1 MTYARTKKS
10 FPRTPEDGATCSL
23 QIVPALIS

>member
-10 FPRTPEDGATCSL
+10 FTPEDGATCSL